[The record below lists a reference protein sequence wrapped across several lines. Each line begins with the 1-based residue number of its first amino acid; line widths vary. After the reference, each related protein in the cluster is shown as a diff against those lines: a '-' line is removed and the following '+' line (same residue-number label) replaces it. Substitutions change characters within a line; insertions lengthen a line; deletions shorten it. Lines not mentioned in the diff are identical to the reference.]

1 MDWWKKL
8 RTFLKEVRAE
18 MQKVSFPSREEV
30 ISTSIVVVVSS
41 FIFGI
46 FLWASDLVIQFLYQ
60 GIFEALG

>member
-1 MDWWKKL
+1 MDWWNKL

-18 MQKVSFPSREEV
+18 MQKVSYPGREEV

-46 FLWASDLVIQFLYQ
+46 FLWASDLVVQFLYQ
-60 GIFEALG
+60 GLFDALG